1 MTEKEKTVSAK
12 FRIRSIA
19 TDIDFAL
26 VDFEWA
32 AKELETKEEFDDA
45 AFQLE
50 YLEMKIKKTKK
61 ELGRLE
67 NEKL

>member
-1 MTEKEKTVSAK
+1 MTAKEKTAPAK

-19 TDIDFAL
+19 TDIDFSL
-26 VDFEWA
+26 VDFKWA

-50 YLEMKIKKTKK
+50 YLEIQIKEAKK

>member
-1 MTEKEKTVSAK
+1 MTAKEKTAPAK
-12 FRIRSIA
+12 FRVRSIA
-19 TDIDFAL
+19 TDIYFSL
-26 VDFEWA
+26 VDFKWA

-50 YLEMKIKKTKK
+50 YLEIQIKEAKK